1 VNGLRFER
9 GLHVDSNL
17 RSGHAQQRSVSNLR
31 SHPSIYPREP
41 WHGHVAEVACR
52 SLPQGAHQGRIARA
66 IASAIDPSV
75 NARLVGCVCDGF
87 FALLDPGGHHNLSQD
102 TSPWSAS
109 TASVRF
115 GSWRSRFK
123 SLFLGGGR
131 RSKYSFSSAGRE
143 SELLAEAS
151 KTT

>member
-1 VNGLRFER
+1 LKGDCTLIRTFDQVMHNKDQLAIYEATPRFTLE
-9 GLHVDSNL
+9 NL
-17 RSGHAQQRSVSNLR
+17 GTD
-31 SHPSIYPREP
+31 
-41 WHGHVAEVACR
+41 VAEVACR